1 MLNGLRYNGELRWQL
16 ELMAAVQVL
25 FLLLH
30 HLDLIISVDT
40 AIAHL
45 AGAMGKPLW
54 IPLNNY
60 AVDWRYLLN
69 TSLHPWY
76 SSARIFRQPA
86 IGDWGSVLQTMQ
98 QFLDKVKI

>member
-1 MLNGLRYNGELRWQL
+1 MDLQKLSSLINNGK
-16 ELMAAVQVL
+16 
-25 FLLLH
+25 
-30 HLDLIISVDT
+30 IT
-40 AIAHL
+40 PHL
-45 AGAMGKPLW
+45 AIFLNTAFSFSPSSINSTLW